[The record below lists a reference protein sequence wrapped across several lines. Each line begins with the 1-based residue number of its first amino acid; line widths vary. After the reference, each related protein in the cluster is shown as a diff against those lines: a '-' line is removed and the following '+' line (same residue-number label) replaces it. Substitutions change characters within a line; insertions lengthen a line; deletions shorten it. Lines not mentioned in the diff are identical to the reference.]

1 MFLEIFDIDVNTWYE
16 KMPKK
21 IKDNGVHSKRVNY
34 FTNKINS
41 SKSVVS

>member
-1 MFLEIFDIDVNTWYE
+1 MFLEIFDINVNTWYE